1 MARLPDIESEQS
13 KLTTVLHAMSD
24 AKRMRILNELS
35 DGKERSVSEL
45 EGVIASL
52 SQSAL
57 SQHLARL
64 RRANIV
70 RTRRESQSIYYSI
83 DDSDVLRILRL
94 LGHIYTDDPVI
105 QRTSHLGSQA
115 DYPPPGGPAKFS
127 AGFCSVF
134 CDNSL
139 PVQNIPRRIR
149 RGRRIAGVLCFEPVN
164 QTRPHAGSR
173 RVIPG
178 K

>member
-13 KLTTVLHAMSD
+13 KLTTVLRAMSN

-35 DGKERSVSEL
+35 DGRERSVSEL

-57 SQHLARL
+57 SQSLARL

-70 RTRRESQSIYYSI
+70 RTRRESQTIYYSI

-94 LGHIYTDDPVI
+94 LGHIYTDDPVM
-105 QRTSHLGSQA
+105 QRTRH
-115 DYPPPGGPAKFS
+115 
-127 AGFCSVF
+127 
-134 CDNSL
+134 
-139 PVQNIPRRIR
+139 
-149 RGRRIAGVLCFEPVN
+149 
-164 QTRPHAGSR
+164 
-173 RVIPG
+173 
-178 K
+178 

>member
-13 KLTTVLHAMSD
+13 KLKTVLLAMSS

-35 DGKERSVSEL
+35 DGRERSVSEL

-70 RTRRESQSIYYSI
+70 RTRRESQTIYYSI

-94 LGHIYTDDPVI
+94 LGHIYTDDPVM
-105 QRTSHLGSQA
+105 QRTRH
-115 DYPPPGGPAKFS
+115 
-127 AGFCSVF
+127 
-134 CDNSL
+134 
-139 PVQNIPRRIR
+139 
-149 RGRRIAGVLCFEPVN
+149 
-164 QTRPHAGSR
+164 
-173 RVIPG
+173 
-178 K
+178 

>member
-13 KLTTVLHAMSD
+13 KLTTVLRAMSN

-35 DGKERSVSEL
+35 DGRERSVSEL

-70 RTRRESQSIYYSI
+70 RTRRESQTIYYSI
-83 DDSDVLRILRL
+83 DDSDLLRILGL
-94 LGHIYTDDPVI
+94 LGHIYTDDPVM
-105 QRTSHLGSQA
+105 QRTMH
-115 DYPPPGGPAKFS
+115 
-127 AGFCSVF
+127 
-134 CDNSL
+134 
-139 PVQNIPRRIR
+139 
-149 RGRRIAGVLCFEPVN
+149 
-164 QTRPHAGSR
+164 
-173 RVIPG
+173 
-178 K
+178 

>member
-13 KLTTVLHAMSD
+13 KLTTILRAMSN

-35 DGKERSVSEL
+35 DGRERSVSEL

-52 SQSAL
+52 SQYAL

-70 RTRRESQSIYYSI
+70 RTRRESQTIYYSI

-94 LGHIYTDDPVI
+94 LGHIYTDDPVM
-105 QRTSHLGSQA
+105 QRTRH
-115 DYPPPGGPAKFS
+115 
-127 AGFCSVF
+127 
-134 CDNSL
+134 
-139 PVQNIPRRIR
+139 
-149 RGRRIAGVLCFEPVN
+149 
-164 QTRPHAGSR
+164 
-173 RVIPG
+173 
-178 K
+178 

>member
-13 KLTTVLHAMSD
+13 KLTTVLREMSN

-35 DGKERSVSEL
+35 DGRERSASEL

-70 RTRRESQSIYYSI
+70 RTRRESQTIYYSI

-94 LGHIYTDDPVI
+94 LGHIYTDDPVM
-105 QRTSHLGSQA
+105 QRTRH
-115 DYPPPGGPAKFS
+115 
-127 AGFCSVF
+127 
-134 CDNSL
+134 
-139 PVQNIPRRIR
+139 
-149 RGRRIAGVLCFEPVN
+149 
-164 QTRPHAGSR
+164 
-173 RVIPG
+173 
-178 K
+178 

>member
-13 KLTTVLHAMSD
+13 KLTTVLRAMSN

-35 DGKERSVSEL
+35 DGRERSVSEL

-52 SQSAL
+52 SQSTL

-70 RTRRESQSIYYSI
+70 RTRRESQPIYYSI

-94 LGHIYTDDPVI
+94 LGHIYTDDPVM
-105 QRTSHLGSQA
+105 QRTRH
-115 DYPPPGGPAKFS
+115 
-127 AGFCSVF
+127 
-134 CDNSL
+134 
-139 PVQNIPRRIR
+139 
-149 RGRRIAGVLCFEPVN
+149 
-164 QTRPHAGSR
+164 
-173 RVIPG
+173 
-178 K
+178 

>member
-13 KLTTVLHAMSD
+13 KLTTVLRAMSN

-35 DGKERSVSEL
+35 DGRERSVSEL

-70 RTRRESQSIYYSI
+70 RTRRESQTIYCSI
-83 DDSDVLRILRL
+83 DDSDVLRILSL
-94 LGHIYTDDPVI
+94 LGHIYTDDPVM
-105 QRTSHLGSQA
+105 QRTRH
-115 DYPPPGGPAKFS
+115 
-127 AGFCSVF
+127 
-134 CDNSL
+134 
-139 PVQNIPRRIR
+139 
-149 RGRRIAGVLCFEPVN
+149 
-164 QTRPHAGSR
+164 
-173 RVIPG
+173 
-178 K
+178 